1 MSIEDLKNY
10 FNYPL
15 TAKEQYDYWQESA
28 DDLEAAKPI
37 DDEERQMI
45 KDWRNLKVEDFKD
58 ETEEDFKKR
67 VKEENKLK
75 KATFVKLEQK
85 KPMTM
90 NININTIDK
99 LKQKANEAGMNY
111 QTLINVILKQ
121 YVDGKI
127 SIAL

>member
-10 FNYPL
+10 FNHPL

-28 DDLEAAKPI
+28 NDLEAAKPI

-45 KDWRNLKVEDFKD
+45 KEWRSLKVEDFKD

-67 VKEENKLK
+67 VKEEIKIK
-75 KATFVKLEQK
+75 KTAFVELEQK

-127 SIAL
+127 SVAL